1 MKARLIKL
9 LIPALILLMVA
20 SCGKINVD
28 ALQKTKK
35 VALVS
40 FIAEPEIDTSAAT
53 GGSIQGMIADA
64 VQGDARDMKPKM
76 VSVKNTILKRAPA
89 ILGFKI
95 ISEKYVINKK
105 SYKSID
111 DSDATR
117 FGSFIAPKGY
127 KVILGNENEKIL
139 QAFKELK
146 TADGAMIVTLKMRLG
161 QANGL
166 IGTATAPLWA
176 DMTFYVYD
184 KTGQLILQK
193 TASEQSDTETKVI
206 AGVYHAG
213 DFPKMADE
221 AITKGFR
228 AIKVYIDEETAKVNG

>member
-1 MKARLIKL
+1 MKSIFVKC
-9 LIPALILLMVA
+9 LIPVLILFMAA
-20 SCGKINVD
+20 SCGTINVD
-28 ALQKTKK
+28 AIKKTKN

-40 FIAEPEIDTSAAT
+40 FIAKPEIDTSAAT

-64 VQGDARDMKPKM
+64 AQSDASDMTPKM
-76 VSVKNTILKRAPA
+76 ITVKNAILKKAPA
-89 ILGFKI
+89 VLGFKVI
-95 ISEKYVINKK
+95 PEKYVINKK
-105 SYKSID
+105 SYKAID

-139 QAFKELK
+139 QGIKELK
-146 TADGAMIVTLKMRLG
+146 TADGAMIVSLGMRLG
-161 QANGL
+161 NANGL
-166 IGTATAPLWA
+166 IGTATAAMWG

-193 TASEQSDTETKVI
+193 TASEQSDTEAKVI

-213 DFPKMADE
+213 NFPTMAQEVIDKCFKS
-221 AITKGFR
+221 IR
-228 AIKVYIDEETAKVNG
+228 AYIDEESAKVK